1 MVTSKVAPPTDQR
14 PLDTN
19 LSLTLMQPLTETNMH
34 TWKMS
39 WRIFLTETIIHICK
53 ILGTNFW
60 CILHFNFYK
69 ALLVDKWF
77 SKSPIEVNYWSLN
90 RGFAHRGASCICT
103 RLRWVDRLNR
113 QTVFKHTLSVS
124 DLCFRLVLV
133 FKQSLSVSRQV
144 TSLCQPSTLLVE
156 GSLRHMLDEH
166 TFAQSIWTTNKP
178 LVLMCTPVLLNS
190 LLPGKHTS

>member
-77 SKSPIEVNYWSLN
+77 SKSPIEVNYWSVN
-90 RGFAHRGASCICT
+90 RGFAHRGASCICKY
-103 RLRWVDRLNR
+103 LHSVEMSGQIEPSNGV
-113 QTVFKHTLSVS
+113 QTHTE
-124 DLCFRLVLV
+124 CFRLVFQTCACVQTEFECFKTGDQLV
-133 FKQSLSVSRQV
+133 PTANIIGWGKSPSHVGRTHICSKYLSHKQ
-144 TSLCQPSTLLVE
+144 
-156 GSLRHMLDEH
+156 
-166 TFAQSIWTTNKP
+166 
-178 LVLMCTPVLLNS
+178 TPCPNVYS
-190 LLPGKHTS
+190 GPP